1 MHTNSAAT
9 KAHITQPCAQPRES
23 DSLHMDENFVQPPLE
38 QETVNLDELRI
49 RIANLEGQVELAEEE
64 VDQLRRQSQQFRL
77 QISVALMRIANS
89 AA

>member
-1 MHTNSAAT
+1 
-9 KAHITQPCAQPRES
+9 
-23 DSLHMDENFVQPPLE
+23 MDENFVQPPLE